1 MHSDVEWDRP
11 TGNIY
16 YLYGLEA
23 AAAFLLAIACI
34 NHVNL
39 ATAGAARRAREI
51 GTRKILGATRTA
63 LALRFIAESLALS
76 VAALFVALLVV
87 ELVVPRTPIADWL
100 GAATPL
106 RPTSEPVVLAAAI
119 GFTALVGL
127 VAGLYPALY
136 LAAIPPLTALTRGD
150 RVGSGL
156 RLRELLVLVQ
166 FTVTACVIACTLL
179 MTAQMSYVANRPLGF
194 EETGKLVVTLR
205 GTDVLE
211 RIPTV
216 EDELLGDD
224 RIRGA
229 TSANQPPVR
238 CSVVTYRTLIRAG
251 ICPHIFGADRLAEKS
266 GAVLVADMADSEN
279 GRRLG
284 RWTVAVP
291 HAAVNVAV
299 DSNKLVPVIQ
309 STRLPFPC

>member
-1 MHSDVEWDRP
+1 
-11 TGNIY
+11 
-16 YLYGLEA
+16 
-23 AAAFLLAIACI
+23 CI

-106 RPTSEPVVLAAAI
+106 RPTSEPVVL
-119 GFTALVGL
+119 
-127 VAGLYPALY
+127 
-136 LAAIPPLTALTRGD
+136 
-150 RVGSGL
+150 
-156 RLRELLVLVQ
+156 
-166 FTVTACVIACTLL
+166 
-179 MTAQMSYVANRPLGF
+179 
-194 EETGKLVVTLR
+194 
-205 GTDVLE
+205 E

-229 TSANQPPVR
+229 TSANQLPGFEGVSSFMDMETNDG
-238 CSVVTYRTLIRAG
+238 SVKG
-251 ICPHIFGADRLAEKS
+251 
-266 GAVLVADMADSEN
+266 
-279 GRRLG
+279 
-284 RWTVAVP
+284 
-291 HAAVNVAV
+291 
-299 DSNKLVPVIQ
+299 VPVNHLQVQQNFARVLGMRIAAGRDL
-309 STRLPFPC
+309 SAKVAT